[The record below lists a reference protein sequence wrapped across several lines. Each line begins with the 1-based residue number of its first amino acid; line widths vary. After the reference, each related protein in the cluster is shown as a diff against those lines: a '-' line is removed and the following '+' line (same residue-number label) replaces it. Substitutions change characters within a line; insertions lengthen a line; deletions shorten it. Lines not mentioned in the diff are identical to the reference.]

1 MNSQDRIS
9 TIVVRFVL
17 GLKRTGRWLTFI
29 VAHQY
34 FNPAFG
40 LIQTILAFT
49 RKGDSLLKQFE
60 AAFQRQLAL
69 LQLAHDAFE
78 FLQRRFESFW
88 FRGAHRLKMGLR
100 LSLSANNLRYKALSP
115 KDRKIIQLTL

>member
-1 MNSQDRIS
+1 
-9 TIVVRFVL
+9 
-17 GLKRTGRWLTFI
+17 
-29 VAHQY
+29 
-34 FNPAFG
+34 
-40 LIQTILAFT
+40 
-49 RKGDSLLKQFE
+49 
-60 AAFQRQLAL
+60 L

>member
-9 TIVVRFVL
+9 TVVVRFVL
-17 GLKRTGRWLTFI
+17 GLKRTSGWLTLI

-34 FNPAFG
+34 LNPPFG

-49 RKGDSLLKQFE
+49 RERDSLLKQFE

-78 FLQRRFESFW
+78 FFQR
-88 FRGAHRLKMGLR
+88 
-100 LSLSANNLRYKALSP
+100 
-115 KDRKIIQLTL
+115 